1 MSELIEVISGD
12 RMLQLALCATLGLL
26 VNLALGLS
34 GQQWTSLKSQR
45 FSALVLPPAG
55 AIITWTISSNLALSL
70 GMIGALSIV
79 RFRTPVKNP
88 FELVV
93 FFCYLILGISAGV
106 NPSFTFAL
114 AAILIASPLVV
125 AGLDFALAALGHPLI
140 RKLASRTEF
149 GSAPVQL
156 VAQFRQ
162 NSLRLP
168 PAFQSSDVVS
178 FSTQT
183 DPESEDLLVD
193 VTVSF
198 QNNNDAIECLR
209 SLQDDGLVFSSVRAV
224 EA

>member
-1 MSELIEVISGD
+1 MAELMELIANN
-12 RMLQLALCATLGLL
+12 RMLQLVLCGSLGLL

-45 FSALVLPPAG
+45 FSALILPPAG

-106 NPSFTFAL
+106 NPNYT
-114 AAILIASPLVV
+114 I
-125 AGLDFALAALGHPLI
+125 ALAALLIFSPLI
-140 RKLASRTEF
+140 IGAVDIALSVFGRPVVSRLASRTEF

-162 NSLRLP
+162 KSLQLP
-168 PAFQSSDVVS
+168 GSIPSTDVVS
-178 FSTQT
+178 FSTQP
-183 DPESEDLLVD
+183 DPDSEDMLVD
-193 VTVSF
+193 LTVSF
-198 QNNNDAIECLR
+198 QNNNDAIACLK

-224 EA
+224 ES

>member
-1 MSELIEVISGD
+1 MPELVELISGN
-12 RMLQLALCATLGLL
+12 RMLQLALCASLGLL
-26 VNLALGLS
+26 VNIALGLS

-45 FSALVLPPAG
+45 FSALILPPAG

-106 NPSFTFAL
+106 NPEYTFAL
-114 AAILIASPLVV
+114 AALLIASPLVI
-125 AGLDFALAALGHPLI
+125 AGLDIVLASLGHPVM

-162 NSLRLP
+162 KTLQLP
-168 PAFQSSDVVS
+168 GAVPSTDVVS
-178 FSTQT
+178 FSTQP
-183 DPESEDLLVD
+183 DPESEDMLVD

-198 QNNNDAIECLR
+198 QNNNDAIACLK

-224 EA
+224 ES

>member
-1 MSELIEVISGD
+1 MAELMELIAGD
-12 RMLQLALCATLGLL
+12 RMLQLALCGSLGLL
-26 VNLALGLS
+26 VNITLGLS

-45 FSALVLPPAG
+45 FSALILPPAG

-106 NPSFTFAL
+106 NPQYTL
-114 AAILIASPLVV
+114 
-125 AGLDFALAALGHPLI
+125 ALAALLIVSPLVIAGLDIVLATLGHPVM
-140 RKLASRTEF
+140 RKLTSRTEF

-162 NSLRLP
+162 KSLQLP
-168 PAFQSSDVVS
+168 GAIPSTDVVS
-178 FSTQT
+178 FSTQP
-183 DPESEDLLVD
+183 DPESEDMLVD
-193 VTVSF
+193 LTVSF
-198 QNNNDAIECLR
+198 QNNNDAIACLR
-209 SLQDDGLVFSSVRAV
+209 SLQNDGLVFSSVRAV
-224 EA
+224 ES